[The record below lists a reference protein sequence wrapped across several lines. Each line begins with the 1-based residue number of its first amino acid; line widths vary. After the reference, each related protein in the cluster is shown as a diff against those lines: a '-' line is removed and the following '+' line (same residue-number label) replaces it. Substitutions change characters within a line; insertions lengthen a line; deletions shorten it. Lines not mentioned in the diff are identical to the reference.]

1 MEKERDVSTAGE
13 EQESGKLRVSRRG
26 FLKGMG
32 VSTAAAAMATAMV
45 PGLEAETAPLVK
57 GIREAMIV
65 TEINGK
71 KYRLAVKSHWTLLD
85 VLRREIGLT
94 GTKKTCDRSSCG
106 ACTVIMDGKAIYACS
121 HLAFEADKR
130 KITTIE
136 ALSRGRN
143 AASDS
148 SGLRTGGR
156 VSVWFLHAGPD
167 HVDEGV
173 ARLQPAGE
181 PGRDKRSPFGKH
193 LPMLRLPQDHQSG
206 VVAGAEGIRGGRYY
220 ELGI

>member
-1 MEKERDVSTAGE
+1 MKKERDVSTAGE

-45 PGLEAETAPLVK
+45 PQLEAETAPLVK
-57 GIREAMIV
+57 GIREAAIV

-106 ACTVIMDGKAIYACS
+106 ACTVIMDGKTVYACS
-121 HLAFEADKR
+121 LLAVEADGR

-136 ALSRGRN
+136 ALSDGDTLHPIQ
-143 AASDS
+143 AAFIREDAYQCGFCTPGMIMSTKALLDS
-148 SGLRTGGR
+148 SPRASLADIKEA
-156 VSVWFLHAGPD
+156 L
-167 HVDEGV
+167 
-173 ARLQPAGE
+173 
-181 PGRDKRSPFGKH
+181 
-193 LPMLRLPQDHQSG
+193 SG
-206 VVAGAEGIRGGRYY
+206 NICRCSAYPKITKAVLSLAQKA
-220 ELGI
+220 